1 VSTSST
7 PTSSTF
13 VPVPSSDTSSP
24 SDTTAKLRW
33 WNRLAAL
40 IVVITSVPAA
50 VLVIPNTMSYVVAQA
65 LSDLGLQGTQAA
77 GLVRATGLALPALLL
92 AVPVAAVLAR
102 RFPASVVLMAGL
114 AAVLAGELVAE
125 ITDTVILVGVVR
137 VIEGLGAG
145 TVLPASLAVAWRH
158 DGPRRERPRQEGP
171 RHDGPPQDR
180 PGRGGRALAAV
191 WAGALVASLIAAM
204 PLALY
209 GMPAGRAP
217 GADPPGLV
225 PGGQV
230 TTDWRAALQPYPALV
245 AVALA
250 AAALCGLLRSP
261 ALPVLRHPERT
272 QLLLP
277 FAPAA
282 GFAFLAVVT
291 TYGWP
296 VGAQLLVA
304 GIGLAGLTGLAIV
317 GSRDATAGTPLGF
330 AVVVVTTG
338 LLGMPVAAPL
348 AGLISTHLG
357 PQGVPMT
364 PFAAGAAAALIG
376 GLVASRL
383 RDTATRTAVLVG
395 HGLAVVAVLVL
406 LATNTTSGALPV
418 TAPLVLLGAGLAIAL
433 AASLRAAGVGSALFG
448 LTLCFPA
455 VLCGYLVIGP
465 LQVHEVGTVV
475 AVGGGTAHLVYA
487 LITAFRIW
495 LIVAGVLAVLLAG
508 AVRLAGRKNST
519 EDG

>member
-1 VSTSST
+1 
-7 PTSSTF
+7 
-13 VPVPSSDTSSP
+13 
-24 SDTTAKLRW
+24 
-33 WNRLAAL
+33 
-40 IVVITSVPAA
+40 VVITSVPAA

-65 LSDLGLQGTQAA
+65 LSDLGLQGAQAA

-102 RFPASVVLMAGL
+102 RLPASLVLVAGL

-125 ITDTVILVGVVR
+125 MTDTVILVGVVR

-158 DGPRRERPRQEGP
+158 DGPL
-171 RHDGPPQDR
+171 QDR
-180 PGRGGRALAAV
+180 KRSPGRGGRALAAV

-225 PGGQV
+225 PGGQI

-261 ALPVLRHPERT
+261 ALPALRHPERT

-304 GIGLAGLTGLAIV
+304 GLGLAGLTGLAIV

-357 PQGVPMT
+357 PQGVPIT
-364 PFAAGAAAALIG
+364 PFAAAAAAALIG

-383 RDTATRTAVLVG
+383 QDTAARTAVLVG

-406 LATNTTSGALPV
+406 LATNAASGGLPV

-433 AASLRAAGVGSALFG
+433 AASLRATGVGSALFG
-448 LTLCFPA
+448 VTLCFPA

-465 LQVHEVGTVV
+465 LQVHEVGTVA
-475 AVGGGTAHLVYA
+475 AVGGGAADLVYA
-487 LITAFRIW
+487 LTSAFRIW

-508 AVRLAGRKNST
+508 AVSLAGRKTST
-519 EDG
+519 AG